1 MLTDYPE
8 ILKPKDLIK
17 ILNLSKNTIY
27 DMLNNKII
35 PAYRVG
41 NNKLWRINKS
51 DLEDYIS
58 SEKCYW

>member
-35 PAYRVG
+35 PAYRIG
-41 NNKLWRINKS
+41 NNKL
-51 DLEDYIS
+51 
-58 SEKCYW
+58 